1 VACVSNSADMREC
14 MLDSEFNPT
23 DPSLAGGISC
33 RTGKNLESEDEDEHE
48 DAQSPAQ
55 SRASRSNLVA
65 AVFGSVALVT
75 LGALL

>member
-1 VACVSNSADMREC
+1 MREC
-14 MLDSEFNPT
+14 MLDSELNPT

-33 RTGKNLESEDEDEHE
+33 RSGENLESEDEHE

-55 SRASRSNLVA
+55 SPASRSNLVA